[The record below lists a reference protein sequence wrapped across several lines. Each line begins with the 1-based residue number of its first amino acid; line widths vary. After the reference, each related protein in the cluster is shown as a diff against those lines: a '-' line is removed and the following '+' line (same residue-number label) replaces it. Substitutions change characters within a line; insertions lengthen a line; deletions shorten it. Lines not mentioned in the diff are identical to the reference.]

1 MNDRVIP
8 PPPPPL
14 HYSYQYHHRRRHH
27 YVPGGCVHFKVIMQY
42 IVSGF
47 DEPSMDDGG
56 QVAGTGA
63 VDSPGAGAGA
73 EVSSIPDR
81 IIDQWGFP
89 IQVRHAVTLLC
100 YSVTWGGGCSDCSV
114 CVSIRFEFGG
124 N

>member
-1 MNDRVIP
+1 MNDRVKS
-8 PPPPPL
+8 PPPPL
-14 HYSYQYHHRRRHH
+14 HYSYQYHHHRRHH
-27 YVPGGCVHFKVIMQY
+27 YVPVGCVHFKVIMQH

-63 VDSPGAGAGA
+63 VESPGTGA

-81 IIDQWGFP
+81 IMDQWGFP

-100 YSVTWGGGCSDCSV
+100 YIVLMLYIVTWGAAV
-114 CVSIRFEFGG
+114 QITVFEFGG